1 MKTNPIKLEKKLK
14 LKFSDQKIFIKSLTH
29 KSFDSINNNE
39 KIEFLGDRVLGLI
52 IAKKLLELYP
62 DEKEGVLDK
71 KFASL
76 VNKKKCLEIAKKIEL
91 EKYILVLNP
100 KNKKIEIEDKIV
112 ADCLEALI
120 GAIYLD
126 KGLNFTEK
134 FILNL
139 WSEHITASVIT
150 QIDAKT
156 KLQEYSLKIFKVLP
170 IYKLISNTG
179 PRHKPLFKVAVKLKN
194 TKFFTAEGTSKK
206 DAEQNAASLCLQ
218 DIFKKMNWDDS
229 AYLVSKN
236 RYSENS
242 IIAEVF
248 TENHGK
254 ISGIIFGGTSKK
266 IKNYLQIGNKI
277 YVNYN
282 SKSVTRIGYFKIEI
296 LKALTPLYFDQNQKL
311 SCITSAMHLIK
322 LLTAEAQSNKEIFK
336 LIDKFFEILNS
347 ENWIQKYIFWELE
360 LLKLLGYDLELK
372 TMAEKEIVD
381 SEVNYYVKSSTEKKS
396 IPNFLIDENDMD
408 INLNNLLKGLKLVSD
423 YLEKSILKPNNL
435 NLPTS
440 RTHFINLL
448 K

>member
-1 MKTNPIKLEKKLK
+1 
-14 LKFSDQKIFIKSLTH
+14 
-29 KSFDSINNNE
+29 
-39 KIEFLGDRVLGLI
+39 
-52 IAKKLLELYP
+52 
-62 DEKEGVLDK
+62 
-71 KFASL
+71 
-76 VNKKKCLEIAKKIEL
+76 
-91 EKYILVLNP
+91 
-100 KNKKIEIEDKIV
+100 
-112 ADCLEALI
+112 
-120 GAIYLD
+120 
-126 KGLNFTEK
+126 
-134 FILNL
+134 
-139 WSEHITASVIT
+139 
-150 QIDAKT
+150 
-156 KLQEYSLKIFKVLP
+156 
-170 IYKLISNTG
+170 
-179 PRHKPLFKVAVKLKN
+179 
-194 TKFFTAEGTSKK
+194 
-206 DAEQNAASLCLQ
+206 
-218 DIFKKMNWDDS
+218 MNWDDS

-296 LKALTPLYFDQNQKL
+296 LKALTPLYFDENQKL

-372 TMAEKEIVD
+372 TMAKKEIVD

-396 IPNFLIDENDMD
+396 IPNFLIDENNMD
-408 INLNNLLKGLKLVSD
+408 VNLKNLLKGLKLVSD

>member
-1 MKTNPIKLEKKLK
+1 
-14 LKFSDQKIFIKSLTH
+14 
-29 KSFDSINNNE
+29 
-39 KIEFLGDRVLGLI
+39 
-52 IAKKLLELYP
+52 
-62 DEKEGVLDK
+62 
-71 KFASL
+71 
-76 VNKKKCLEIAKKIEL
+76 
-91 EKYILVLNP
+91 
-100 KNKKIEIEDKIV
+100 
-112 ADCLEALI
+112 
-120 GAIYLD
+120 
-126 KGLNFTEK
+126 
-134 FILNL
+134 
-139 WSEHITASVIT
+139 
-150 QIDAKT
+150 
-156 KLQEYSLKIFKVLP
+156 
-170 IYKLISNTG
+170 
-179 PRHKPLFKVAVKLKN
+179 
-194 TKFFTAEGTSKK
+194 
-206 DAEQNAASLCLQ
+206 
-218 DIFKKMNWDDS
+218 MNWDDS

-296 LKALTPLYFDQNQKL
+296 LKALTPLYFDENQKL

-336 LIDKFFEILNS
+336 LIDKFFEILTYD
-347 ENWIQKYIFWELE
+347 NWIQKYIFWELE

-396 IPNFLIDENDMD
+396 IPNFLIDENSIDV
-408 INLNNLLKGLKLVSD
+408 NLKNLLKGLKLVSD

>member
-1 MKTNPIKLEKKLK
+1 
-14 LKFSDQKIFIKSLTH
+14 
-29 KSFDSINNNE
+29 
-39 KIEFLGDRVLGLI
+39 
-52 IAKKLLELYP
+52 
-62 DEKEGVLDK
+62 
-71 KFASL
+71 
-76 VNKKKCLEIAKKIEL
+76 
-91 EKYILVLNP
+91 
-100 KNKKIEIEDKIV
+100 
-112 ADCLEALI
+112 
-120 GAIYLD
+120 
-126 KGLNFTEK
+126 
-134 FILNL
+134 
-139 WSEHITASVIT
+139 
-150 QIDAKT
+150 
-156 KLQEYSLKIFKVLP
+156 
-170 IYKLISNTG
+170 
-179 PRHKPLFKVAVKLKN
+179 
-194 TKFFTAEGTSKK
+194 
-206 DAEQNAASLCLQ
+206 
-218 DIFKKMNWDDS
+218 MNWDDS

-296 LKALTPLYFDQNQKL
+296 LKALTPLYFDENQKL
-311 SCITSAMHLIK
+311 SCITSAMHLVK

-336 LIDKFFEILNS
+336 LINKFFEILNS

-396 IPNFLIDENDMD
+396 IPNFLIDENNMD
-408 INLNNLLKGLKLVSD
+408 VNLKNLLKGLKLVSD